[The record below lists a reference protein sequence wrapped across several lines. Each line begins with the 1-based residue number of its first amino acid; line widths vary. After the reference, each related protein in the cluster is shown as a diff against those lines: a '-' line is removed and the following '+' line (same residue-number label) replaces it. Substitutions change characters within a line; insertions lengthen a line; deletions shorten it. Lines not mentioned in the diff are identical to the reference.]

1 MSKKEKVLEYLKKHK
16 TITQLEALKMWWDWR
31 LSASIYSLRKD
42 GYNIASEQLVVQKA
56 DGTTGHVAKYI
67 LENENHIP
75 RID

>member
-1 MSKKEKVLEYLKKHK
+1 MSKKGKVLEYLKQHK

-31 LSASIYSLRKD
+31 LAVSINLLRKD
-42 GYNIASEQLVVQKA
+42 GYNIRTEDISVKKA
-56 DGTTGHVAKYI
+56 DGTTGYVAKYI